1 MSEAY
6 IHVDL
11 FSGCGGM
18 TTGRVQ
24 ALDELG
30 IPHRGYA
37 INHSPWAVATMR
49 ANHPNV
55 TTLEMDLMAAVPAKV
70 VPQWRIDHLHASP
83 TCTHFSRA
91 KGGRPRCE
99 QLRSQPDIVFRW
111 LDEHYVPS
119 VSVENVPEFVDWG
132 PLNSE
137 GYPIASKKGACF
149 RAWIAGLEARNYI
162 VSWRVVNCADYGD
175 ATSRKR
181 FFLKAVKRGSG
192 KPNWP
197 WPTHAENPKPE
208 PDLWGR
214 VQQKWRGVKECLD
227 LSDTGKSIFA
237 RKNPLAPNTLKRI
250 AAGAEK
256 YWGID
261 IKPFVVR
268 FNKNCDAEGIDAPLS
283 CITCSGTHHALCTP
297 IVLDHFNGGEVQ
309 DGSKPIGAQT
319 THDRFSVVQPF
330 VMDMLGSNDGDSQRI
345 HSLGE
350 PMPTQTAGGNRTAL
364 CTPLVLGQQ
373 GGAACRPIS
382 EPCPTVACAG
392 MIRGIF
398 PQLADGRIV
407 DIRMR
412 MLKPEELAAAHSFP
426 ADYIITGNRSQ
437 KVRQIGN
444 SVPVRTA
451 KAMALADLQETKW
464 SRR

>member
-11 FSGCGGM
+11 FSGCGGV

-49 ANHPNV
+49 ANHPDV

-175 ATSRKR
+175 ATSRRR

-261 IKPFVVR
+261 IKPFIVR
-268 FNKNCDAEGIDAPLS
+268 LRNNQEAASIEEPIS
-283 CITCSGTHHALCTP
+283 TISCSGAHHALCTP
-297 IVLDHFNGGEVQ
+297 IVVDHCNNGVAQ
-309 DGSKPIGAQT
+309 DIERLIGAQT
-319 THDRFSVVQPF
+319 THDRYSVV
-330 VMDMLGSNDGDSQRI
+330 
-345 HSLGE
+345 
-350 PMPTQTAGGNRTAL
+350 
-364 CTPLVLGQQ
+364 TPLVLGQQ
-373 GGAACRPIS
+373 GGAACRPID

-426 ADYIITGNRSQ
+426 ADYIITGNRRQ

>member
-11 FSGCGGM
+11 FSGCGGV

-49 ANHPNV
+49 ANHPDV

-137 GYPIASKKGACF
+137 GYPITSKKGACF

-175 ATSRKR
+175 ATSRRR

-268 FNKNCDAEGIDAPLS
+268 FNRNCDAEGIDAPLS

-297 IVLDHFNGGEVQ
+297 IVVDHFNGGEAQ
-309 DGSKPIGAQT
+309 DVERPIGAQT
-319 THDRFSVVQPF
+319 THDRYSVV
-330 VMDMLGSNDGDSQRI
+330 
-345 HSLGE
+345 
-350 PMPTQTAGGNRTAL
+350 
-364 CTPLVLGQQ
+364 TPLVLGQQ
-373 GGAACRPIS
+373 GGAACRPID

-426 ADYIITGNRSQ
+426 TDYIITGNRSQ

>member
-1 MSEAY
+1 MSEVY

-18 TTGRVQ
+18 MTGRVQ

-55 TTLEMDLMAAVPAKV
+55 TTQEMDLMAAVPAKV

-91 KGGRPRCE
+91 KGGRPRNE

-132 PLNSE
+132 PLNTE

-175 ATSRKR
+175 ATSRRR

-214 VQQKWRGVKECLD
+214 VQQKWRGVKECMD

-237 RKNPLAPNTLKRI
+237 RKNPLAENTIRRI
-250 AAGAEK
+250 AAGAK
-256 YWGID
+256 RYWGID
-261 IKPFVVR
+261 LKPFIVR
-268 FNKNCDAEGIDAPLS
+268 FNKNCDAESIDEPLS
-283 CITCSGTHHALCTP
+283 CVTVKEHHALCTP
-297 IVLDHFNGGEVQ
+297 IVVDHFNGGEAQ
-309 DGSKPIGAQT
+309 DVERPIGAQT
-319 THDRFSVVQPF
+319 THDRYSVV
-330 VMDMLGSNDGDSQRI
+330 
-345 HSLGE
+345 
-350 PMPTQTAGGNRTAL
+350 
-364 CTPLVLGQQ
+364 TPLVLGQQ
-373 GGAACRPIS
+373 GGAACRPID

>member
-11 FSGCGGM
+11 FSGCGGV

-91 KGGRPRCE
+91 KGGRPRSE

-175 ATSRKR
+175 ATSRRR

-237 RKNPLAPNTLKRI
+237 RKNPLAENTIRRI

-261 IKPFVVR
+261 IKPFIVR
-268 FNKNCDAEGIDAPLS
+268 LRNNQEAASIEEPIS
-283 CITCSGTHHALCTP
+283 TISCSGAHHALCTP
-297 IVLDHFNGGEVQ
+297 IVVDHFNGGEAQ
-309 DGSKPIGAQT
+309 DVERPIGAQT
-319 THDRFSVVQPF
+319 THDRYSVV
-330 VMDMLGSNDGDSQRI
+330 
-345 HSLGE
+345 
-350 PMPTQTAGGNRTAL
+350 
-364 CTPLVLGQQ
+364 TPLVLGQQ
-373 GGAACRPIS
+373 GGAACRPID

>member
-11 FSGCGGM
+11 FSGCGGV

-49 ANHPNV
+49 ANHPDV

-70 VPQWRIDHLHASP
+70 VQQWRIDHLHASP

-119 VSVENVPEFVDWG
+119 VSVENVPEFLDWG

-237 RKNPLAPNTLKRI
+237 RKNPLAPKTLKRI

-261 IKPFVVR
+261 IKPFIVR
-268 FNKNCDAEGIDAPLS
+268 LRNNQEAASIEEPIS
-283 CITCSGTHHALCTP
+283 TISCSGAHH
-297 IVLDHFNGGEVQ
+297 
-309 DGSKPIGAQT
+309 
-319 THDRFSVVQPF
+319 
-330 VMDMLGSNDGDSQRI
+330 
-345 HSLGE
+345 
-350 PMPTQTAGGNRTAL
+350 AL

-373 GGAACRPIS
+373 GGAACRPIN

-412 MLKPEELAAAHSFP
+412 MLKSEELAAAHSFP

>member
-1 MSEAY
+1 MSRNQTAWRACRPPCQQAKKYTGAGVSEAY

-137 GYPIASKKGACF
+137 GYPILSKKGACF

-175 ATSRKR
+175 ATSRRR

-192 KPNWP
+192 KPSWP

-237 RKNPLAPNTLKRI
+237 RRNPLAPNTLKRI

-261 IKPFVVR
+261 IKPFIVR
-268 FNKNCDAEGIDAPLS
+268 LRNNQEAASIEEPIS
-283 CITCSGTHHALCTP
+283 TISCSGAHHALCTP
-297 IVLDHFNGGEVQ
+297 TVVDHFNGGEAQ
-309 DGSKPIGAQT
+309 DVERPIGAQT
-319 THDRFSVVQPF
+319 THDRYSVV
-330 VMDMLGSNDGDSQRI
+330 
-345 HSLGE
+345 
-350 PMPTQTAGGNRTAL
+350 
-364 CTPLVLGQQ
+364 TPLVLGQQ
-373 GGAACRPIS
+373 GGAACRPID

>member
-49 ANHPNV
+49 ANHQNV

-132 PLNSE
+132 PLNTE

-175 ATSRKR
+175 ATSRRR

-197 WPTHAENPKPE
+197 WPTHAEKPKPE

-261 IKPFVVR
+261 IKPFIVR
-268 FNKNCDAEGIDAPLS
+268 LRNNQEAASIEEPIS
-283 CITCSGTHHALCTP
+283 TISCSGAHHALCTP
-297 IVLDHFNGGEVQ
+297 IVVDHFNGGEAQ
-309 DGSKPIGAQT
+309 DVERPIGAQT
-319 THDRFSVVQPF
+319 THDRYSVV
-330 VMDMLGSNDGDSQRI
+330 
-345 HSLGE
+345 
-350 PMPTQTAGGNRTAL
+350 
-364 CTPLVLGQQ
+364 TPLVLGQQ
-373 GGAACRPIS
+373 GGAACRPID

>member
-1 MSEAY
+1 MSEVY

-11 FSGCGGM
+11 FSGCGGV

-91 KGGRPRCE
+91 KGGRPRSE

-132 PLNSE
+132 PLNTE

-175 ATSRKR
+175 ATSRRR

-237 RKNPLAPNTLKRI
+237 RRNPLAPNTLKRI

-268 FNKNCDAEGIDAPLS
+268 FNRNCDAEGIDAPLS

-297 IVLDHFNGGEVQ
+297 NVVDHFNGGEAQ
-309 DGSKPIGAQT
+309 DVERPIGAQT
-319 THDRFSVVQPF
+319 THDRYSVV
-330 VMDMLGSNDGDSQRI
+330 
-345 HSLGE
+345 
-350 PMPTQTAGGNRTAL
+350 
-364 CTPLVLGQQ
+364 TPLVLGQQ
-373 GGAACRPIS
+373 GGAACRPID

>member
-11 FSGCGGM
+11 FSGCGGV

-49 ANHPNV
+49 ANHPDV

-91 KGGRPRCE
+91 KGGRPRSE

-162 VSWRVVNCADYGD
+162 VSCRVVNCADYGD

-268 FNKNCDAEGIDAPLS
+268 FNRNCDAEGIDAPLS

-297 IVLDHFNGGEVQ
+297 IVVDHFNGGEAQ
-309 DGSKPIGAQT
+309 DVERPIGAQT
-319 THDRFSVVQPF
+319 THDRYSVV
-330 VMDMLGSNDGDSQRI
+330 
-345 HSLGE
+345 
-350 PMPTQTAGGNRTAL
+350 
-364 CTPLVLGQQ
+364 TPLVLGQQ
-373 GGAACRPIS
+373 GGAACRPID

-451 KAMALADLQETKW
+451 KAMALADLQGTKW

>member
-1 MSEAY
+1 MSEVY

-11 FSGCGGM
+11 FSGCGGV

-91 KGGRPRCE
+91 KGGRPRSE

-119 VSVENVPEFVDWG
+119 VSIENVPEFIDWG

-175 ATSRKR
+175 ATSRRR

-197 WPTHAENPKPE
+197 WPTHAENPKPD

-214 VQQKWRGVKECLD
+214 VQEKWRGVKECLD

-261 IKPFVVR
+261 IKPFIVR
-268 FNKNCDAEGIDAPLS
+268 LRNNQEAASIEEPIS
-283 CITCSGTHHALCTP
+283 TISCSGTHHALCTP
-297 IVLDHFNGGEVQ
+297 IVVDHFNGGEAQ
-309 DGSKPIGAQT
+309 DEERPIGAQT
-319 THDRFSVVQPF
+319 THDRYSVV
-330 VMDMLGSNDGDSQRI
+330 
-345 HSLGE
+345 
-350 PMPTQTAGGNRTAL
+350 
-364 CTPLVLGQQ
+364 TPLVLGQQ
-373 GGAACRPIS
+373 GGAACRPID

>member
-1 MSEAY
+1 MSEVY

-18 TTGRVQ
+18 MTGRVQ

-132 PLNSE
+132 PLNTE

-175 ATSRKR
+175 ATSRRR

-237 RKNPLAPNTLKRI
+237 RKNPLAENTIRRI

-261 IKPFVVR
+261 IKPFIVR
-268 FNKNCDAEGIDAPLS
+268 LRNNQEAASIEEPIS
-283 CITCSGTHHALCTP
+283 TISCSGAHHALCTP
-297 IVLDHFNGGEVQ
+297 IVVDHFNDGEAQ
-309 DGSKPIGAQT
+309 DVERPIGAQT
-319 THDRFSVVQPF
+319 THDRYSVV
-330 VMDMLGSNDGDSQRI
+330 
-345 HSLGE
+345 
-350 PMPTQTAGGNRTAL
+350 
-364 CTPLVLGQQ
+364 TPLVLGQQ
-373 GGAACRPIS
+373 GGAACRPID

>member
-11 FSGCGGM
+11 FSGCGGV

-49 ANHPNV
+49 ANHPDV

-175 ATSRKR
+175 ATSRRR

-237 RKNPLAPNTLKRI
+237 RKNPLAPKTLKRI

-261 IKPFVVR
+261 IKPFIVR
-268 FNKNCDAEGIDAPLS
+268 LRNNQEAASIEEPIS
-283 CITCSGTHHALCTP
+283 TISCSGAHHALCTP
-297 IVLDHFNGGEVQ
+297 IVVDHFNGGEAQEVER
-309 DGSKPIGAQT
+309 PIGAQT
-319 THDRFSVVQPF
+319 THDRYSVV
-330 VMDMLGSNDGDSQRI
+330 
-345 HSLGE
+345 
-350 PMPTQTAGGNRTAL
+350 
-364 CTPLVLGQQ
+364 TPLVLGQQ
-373 GGAACRPIS
+373 GGAACRPID

>member
-11 FSGCGGM
+11 FSGCGGV

-49 ANHPNV
+49 ANHPDV

-175 ATSRKR
+175 ATSRRR

-261 IKPFVVR
+261 IKPFIVR
-268 FNKNCDAEGIDAPLS
+268 LRNNQEAASIEEPIS
-283 CITCSGTHHALCTP
+283 TISCSGAHHALCTP
-297 IVLDHFNGGEVQ
+297 IVVDHFNGGEAQ
-309 DGSKPIGAQT
+309 DVERPIGAQT
-319 THDRFSVVQPF
+319 THDRYSVV
-330 VMDMLGSNDGDSQRI
+330 
-345 HSLGE
+345 
-350 PMPTQTAGGNRTAL
+350 
-364 CTPLVLGQQ
+364 TPLVLGQQ
-373 GGAACRPIS
+373 GGAACRPID